1 MHQKN
6 ISPFNVL
13 SIDGGGMR
21 GLYSAKFLEEFQNNA
36 NKRYNNSHKDF
47 GKLFNLITGTSTGAI
62 LACALANNIPL
73 TQVVSLYRDNGKKI
87 FPKEFPK
94 SLIKILFQR
103 RRKINKEG
111 EQGLRDLL
119 KRSFGTTKLIDIYNN
134 RKISLSIP
142 AVDAITHKAWVFKTP
157 HIKDS
162 NGRDDNY
169 SLVDVCMASTAA
181 PIYRSLAAITKPD
194 KSSVQDIFVDGG
206 LWANNPVL
214 IGLVDAL
221 QCAEK
226 DQPINIYCL
235 GTTPAPSGSVI
246 TAKNR
251 HWGLFDWKFGSSAL
265 ALSMDAQSHV
275 YDHIARLLA
284 KVSDREIN
292 IYRFY
297 QPPVSGEQADLLAL
311 DATSSKALNFLE
323 KLAGTA
329 IDETNS
335 RWNDKKSFDSKM
347 LTTLFTSV
355 QKDKKN
361 V

>member
-1 MHQKN
+1 MNRKN
-6 ISPFNVL
+6 NTPYTVL

-21 GLYSAKFLEEFQNNA
+21 GLYSAKFLEELQKNA
-36 NKRYNNSHKDF
+36 NDRYDNKHQDF
-47 GKLFNLITGTSTGAI
+47 GKLFDLITGTSTGAI
-62 LACALANNIPL
+62 LACALASNIPL
-73 TQVVSLYRDNGKKI
+73 TQVVSLYRDNGKRI

-94 SLIKILFQR
+94 SLVKILFQK
-103 RRKINKEG
+103 RRKIN
-111 EQGLRDLL
+111 EQGEKGLESLL
-119 KRSFGTTKLIDIYNN
+119 KRSFGTTKLIDVYND
-134 RKISLSIP
+134 RKIALSIP
-142 AVDAITHKAWVFKTP
+142 VVDVITHKAWVFKTP
-157 HIKDS
+157 HINNS
-162 NGRDDNY
+162 NGRDNNY
-169 SLVDVCMASTAA
+169 SLVDVCLASTAA

-194 KSSVQDIFVDGG
+194 KSSVQDIFADGG

-226 DQPINIYCL
+226 DQPIHIYCL
-235 GTTPAPSGSVI
+235 GTSPAPSGSVI
-246 TAKNR
+246 NPKKR

-265 ALSMDAQSHV
+265 TLSMDAQSHV

-311 DATSSKALNFLE
+311 DATSDKALNFLE

-335 RWNDKKSFDSKM
+335 RWNDSESIDSKM
-347 LTTLFTSV
+347 LAQLFKQTP
-355 QKDKKN
+355 KG
-361 V
+361 